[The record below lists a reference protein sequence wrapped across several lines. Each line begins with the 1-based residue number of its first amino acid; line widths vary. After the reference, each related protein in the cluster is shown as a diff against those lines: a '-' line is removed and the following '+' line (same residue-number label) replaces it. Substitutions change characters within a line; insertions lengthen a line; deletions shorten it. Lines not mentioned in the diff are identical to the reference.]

1 MNFNQLF
8 APGGIGEDLILVLV
22 VLAVLANFVIVYRL
36 MLVRDP
42 LASRVKSLNERR
54 EQLRA
59 GLVQTKRK
67 TKQRA
72 QHEISVTFMRE
83 VVNRLNL
90 LRSAEA
96 KKAQEKLMQAGFR
109 SKDAL
114 TIYYFAKLCMPFVF
128 GIAAL
133 ILIFGLDMVKGSTIM
148 KSAIS
153 LAAVVIGAY
162 FPDIMVKN
170 HITKRQL
177 EMNKAL
183 PDALDLLV
191 ICAEAGQAL
200 DAALTRVA
208 NEVGSTCAVLAE
220 ELGLTA
226 IELGL
231 LPERRQALQNLTK
244 RTGLE
249 GIKAM
254 CTTLIQAEKYGTPVA
269 SSLRVL
275 SSEFRDQRMMRAEE
289 KAARLPAIMTVP
301 LILFILPPLF
311 VVLLGPAVIKVLDQL
326 LPAMGG

>member
-1 MNFNQLF
+1 MNFNQLL
-8 APGGIGEDLILVLV
+8 AAGGEDLIIVLV
-22 VLAVLANFVIVYRL
+22 VVSVLANFVIIYRL

-54 EQLRA
+54 EQLKA
-59 GLVQTKRK
+59 GLVQSRRK
-67 TKQRA
+67 TKQKA
-72 QHEISVTFMRE
+72 QHDKSVTFMRE

-96 KKAQEKLMQAGFR
+96 TKAQVKLMQAGFR

-114 TIYYFAKLCMPFVF
+114 TIYFFAKLCLPFAF
-128 GIAAL
+128 GIIAL
-133 ILIFGLDMVKGSTIM
+133 ILIFGLDIVKGTTIM

-153 LAAVVIGAY
+153 LAAVVFGAY

-170 HITKRQL
+170 KTTKRKQ

-200 DAALTRVA
+200 DGALTRVA
-208 NEVGSTCAVLAE
+208 NEVGSTCAMLAE
-220 ELGLTA
+220 ELSLTA

-231 LPERRQALQNLTK
+231 LPERRQALENLNK
-244 RTGLE
+244 RTGME

-254 CTTLIQAEKYGTPVA
+254 CTTLVQAEKYGTPVA
-269 SSLRVL
+269 NSLRVL

-311 VVLLGPAVIKVLDQL
+311 VVLLGPAVIRVLDQL